1 MSVSRTILIGMQ
13 RIRPHIT
20 RIINVFCFGFQFQ
33 CMTVVES
40 YSLRMNTFGKYY
52 KQNEIYIY
60 AYRYYKFAVILANK
74 KDLDGQV
81 YFKNY
86 IGVSVFLMIVL
97 KVANIKSHNFV
108 LLKIQQYS
116 TVQYNTTLATG
127 LAQHLFLHSRL
138 PDYSY

>member
-1 MSVSRTILIGMQ
+1 MKFTFMPIG
-13 RIRPHIT
+13 
-20 RIINVFCFGFQFQ
+20 IINLPLSWQTRKIWMDRF
-33 CMTVVES
+33 T
-40 YSLRMNTFGKYY
+40 L
-52 KQNEIYIY
+52 
-60 AYRYYKFAVILANK
+60 
-74 KDLDGQV
+74 
-81 YFKNY
+81 KNY

-97 KVANIKSHNFV
+97 KVANIKRHNFV